1 VPYRADRRAAISAL
15 NVFWWRGLLG
25 LTPDLP
31 RMTACK
37 DGQFNTVGQTVA
49 LQQAANVVAHR
60 VGADGQAGRYCF
72 IAQAMR

>member
-1 VPYRADRRAAISAL
+1 
-15 NVFWWRGLLG
+15 
-25 LTPDLP
+25 
-31 RMTACK
+31 MTACK